1 MDREFGKVERSSIN
15 EITLY
20 RSIISPKR
28 IPSLPLFRGPFL
40 PYPSFE
46 HVALPLSLKFQQE
59 GRNVTWLFPSS
70 DKRYLLLSIFPKF
83 SSCRRDKSSKKN
95 RFQHLSCFFFFFF
108 SSENFFFFLLKTW
121 GKDLN
126 RKWSFSRAFQFS
138 ILNFRFFLEGA
149 IRIFCKPLLFPNSSE
164 AKVLRDDV
172 YSRWSGNWTIGATLP
187 RWITSK
193 GNNLLCRKNPWRTN
207 RANASSLSGA
217 LR

>member
-108 SSENFFFFLLKTW
+108 LLKTS
-121 GKDLN
+121 
-126 RKWSFSRAFQFS
+126 SFFFWKLGEKISIGNDRFRARFNFQFS
-138 ILNFRFFLEGA
+138 IFDFSSKVRFEFFASLFFSLILRKLKFYETMYTRGGQGTGLSVRRFLVELPLKVTISSVEKTLGE
-149 IRIFCKPLLFPNSSE
+149 RIERTLL
-164 AKVLRDDV
+164 L
-172 YSRWSGNWTIGATLP
+172 
-187 RWITSK
+187 
-193 GNNLLCRKNPWRTN
+193 
-207 RANASSLSGA
+207 
-217 LR
+217 